1 MAISL
6 IAKPYAISP
15 AFNELWFIYDG
26 TNKNNTGYK
35 YIFDVYAAGTAT
47 KIAERKVAPRFDD
60 GYGALDLSRLLQGFV
75 DGDFDPT
82 SATTFDATNCYYR
95 YDVKIGEEYV
105 QEVSYT
111 TSIAQNGTYVQIS
124 YASQPFSVGDT
135 VSIAQDD
142 GGSANPGLE
151 GLFVVTEANAN
162 DFTVNSI
169 WADVTDPTIDG
180 TVKFSDNRKTV
191 TRDIITSTGNL
202 VFNGALSFLN
212 WINYDEAD
220 YDLDA
225 NTDKFLTALPD
236 EFTIASDQDMW
247 INLLTQTTATGWL
260 YFQNDNGD
268 TYRKTINSGG
278 YIDQALIS
286 GDNLQAVLTTIS
298 GSGDLVKDDTEYY
311 DVWYANNITTQVSQK
326 YRIFIDRR
334 CRISLYQ
341 ICFRDRMGSMLSYG
355 FQLREEISGTVKRT
369 KYNQE
374 VEGFVSSS
382 KWNYTTI
389 EKGMKAVDISE
400 DESIVLRTNFIKNQD
415 DLDLFKQ
422 LVTSPETY
430 LKLEDG
436 TYISVTVE
444 DTTYTLPK
452 LKNKRLHRKQITV
465 KPSNQDMING

>member
-1 MAISL
+1 MAINV
-6 IAKPYAISP
+6 IAEPDALSP

-35 YIFDVYAAGTAT
+35 YIFDIYEAGTAT
-47 KIAERKVAPRFDD
+47 KIAERKISPRFDD

-75 DGDFDPT
+75 SGDFKPNNST
-82 SATTFDATNCYYR
+82 NFNASNCYYR

-105 QEVSYT
+105 QEVNYT
-111 TSIAQNGTYVQIS
+111 ANLAQNGTFVQIS
-124 YASQPFSVGDT
+124 FAAQPFSVGDT

-142 GGSANPGLE
+142 GGAANPGLE
-151 GLFVVTEANAN
+151 GLFVVTEANVN

-169 WADVTDPTIDG
+169 WADITDITIDG

-191 TRDIITSTGNL
+191 TRDITTSLGNL
-202 VFNGALSFLN
+202 VYNGAFTFLN
-212 WINYDEAD
+212 FIGYNSDV

-225 NTDKFLTALPD
+225 NTDKLLTDLPD
-236 EFTIASDQDMW
+236 EFTIYSDQDIW
-247 INLLTQTTATGWL
+247 LNALSQTGNFYA

-268 TYRKTINSGG
+268 TYRKQLNSGG
-278 YIDQALIS
+278 YIDQFLAA
-286 GDNLQAVLTTIS
+286 GDGLQAGLTTVS
-298 GSGDLVKDDTEYY
+298 GSGDLVKADTEYY
-311 DVWYANNITTQVSQK
+311 DIWITEPTFIRQSQK
-326 YRIFIDRR
+326 YRIYIDRR

-341 ICFRDRMGSMLSYG
+341 IVFMDRMGSMLSYA
-355 FQLREEISGTVKRT
+355 FQLREEISGNVKRT

-374 VEGFVSSS
+374 IAGAIDASLWGYNS
-382 KWNYTTI
+382 YD
-389 EKGMKAVDISE
+389 KGMRSVDISE
-400 DESIVLRTNFIKNQD
+400 DEQLMLRTNFIKTQD
-415 DLDLFKQ
+415 ELDLFKQ

-444 DTTYTLPK
+444 DTSYELPK
-452 LKNKRLHRKQITV
+452 LKNKRLNRKTITV